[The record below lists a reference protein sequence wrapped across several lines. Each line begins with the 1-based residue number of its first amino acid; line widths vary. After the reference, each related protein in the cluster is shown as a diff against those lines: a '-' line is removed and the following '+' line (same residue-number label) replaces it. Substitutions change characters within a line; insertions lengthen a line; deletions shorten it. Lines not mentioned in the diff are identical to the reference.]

1 MTKQE
6 LVDRMQ
12 QGQAW
17 VPGKRVKIDFGADH
31 GPVMLDVPPTV
42 TTIRK

>member
-1 MTKQE
+1 MRPALESSTCRHVADAEQQRGQE
-6 LVDRMQ
+6 
-12 QGQAW
+12 
-17 VPGKRVKIDFGADH
+17 